1 MKRLRYWLAIA
12 GALLL
17 AYATLAYAQYADAE
31 SACRDQ
37 AAISGS
43 AEP

>member
-1 MKRLRYWLAIA
+1 MKLRDWLTIV
-12 GALLL
+12 ALLAL
-17 AYATLAYAQYADAE
+17 ISASYAYMQHADAE